1 MIDISAV
8 AKALGP
14 SAGAAALPLV
24 AMYALF
30 TPLDEHNQLVA
41 KSDRGYI
48 LELVDRARSEQPGP
62 FKDSMCKSLFEA
74 IAELCAAAKDD
85 AICTDRAMWIERAG
99 C

>member
-1 MIDISAV
+1 MIDLSSV

-24 AMYALF
+24 AMYTLF

-48 LELVDRARSEQPGP
+48 LELVERAKNEPQGA
-62 FKDSMCKSLFEA
+62 FKDSMCKSLHEA
-74 IAELCAAAKDD
+74 LAELCAAAKDD
-85 AICTDRAMWIERAG
+85 AICVDRAMWIERAG